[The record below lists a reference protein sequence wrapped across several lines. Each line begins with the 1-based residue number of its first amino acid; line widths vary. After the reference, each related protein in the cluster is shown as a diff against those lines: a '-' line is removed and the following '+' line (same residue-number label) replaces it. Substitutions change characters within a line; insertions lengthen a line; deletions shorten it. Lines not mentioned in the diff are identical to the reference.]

1 MKLSQKE
8 WKNYYPMINAMVRG
22 KINSPLIIVTEN
34 LKDIPDKIIN
44 HSILIDNIQEEQET
58 FPLENEP
65 Q

>member
-1 MKLSQKE
+1 
-8 WKNYYPMINAMVRG
+8 MINAMVRG

-44 HSILIDNIQEEQET
+44 HSILIDNTQEEQET